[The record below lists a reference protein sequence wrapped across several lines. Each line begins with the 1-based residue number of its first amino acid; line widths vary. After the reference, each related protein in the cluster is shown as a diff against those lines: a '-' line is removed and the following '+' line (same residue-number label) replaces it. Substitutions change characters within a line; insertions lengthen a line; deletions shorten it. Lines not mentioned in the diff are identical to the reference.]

1 MEALQVILVVILF
14 IWSILCI
21 ILFFKVWGMCN
32 DVSSILEIL
41 MRKEY
46 DDVQEPTPTKQRVS
60 TPSPTPKKKQAIV
73 ANPPKKES
81 KTDEDNQDNMMAFND
96 DCLVLFKQCKSRE
109 EFENRV
115 DEIIDKYNKVGG
127 FDYSTLK
134 DGLWEQFK
142 LL

>member
-14 IWSILCI
+14 VWSILCI

-41 MRKEY
+41 MKKES
-46 DDVQEPTPTKQRVS
+46 DEVQELAPTKQRVS
-60 TPSPTPKKKQAIV
+60 TPSPTPKKKQVIA
-73 ANPPKKES
+73 ANPLKKEN
-81 KTDEDNQDNMMAFND
+81 KTDEDNQDNMMAFNN
-96 DCLVLFKQCKSRE
+96 DCLALFRQCESKE
-109 EFENRV
+109 EFENSV
-115 DEIIDKYNKVGG
+115 DEIISKYNKVGG

>member
-1 MEALQVILVVILF
+1 
-14 IWSILCI
+14 
-21 ILFFKVWGMCN
+21 MCN

-41 MRKEY
+41 MKKEY
-46 DDVQEPTPTKQRVS
+46 DEVQEPTPTKQRFS
-60 TPSPTPKKKQAIV
+60 TPSSMPKKKQVV
-73 ANPPKKES
+73 ANPPKNEN
-81 KTDEDNQDNMMAFND
+81 KTDEDNQDKMMAFNN
-96 DCLVLFKQCKSRE
+96 DCLALFKQCESKE
-109 EFENRV
+109 EFEKSV

>member
-1 MEALQVILVVILF
+1 MEAVQVILVVILF

-41 MRKEY
+41 MKKGY
-46 DDVQEPTPTKQRVS
+46 DEVQEPTPTKQRFS
-60 TPSPTPKKKQAIV
+60 TPSSMPKKKQVV
-73 ANPPKKES
+73 ANPPKNEN
-81 KTDEDNQDNMMAFND
+81 KTDEDNQDKMMAFNN
-96 DCLVLFKQCKSRE
+96 DCLALFKQCESKE
-109 EFENRV
+109 EFEKSV

>member
-1 MEALQVILVVILF
+1 MEVVQVILVVILF

-32 DVSSILEIL
+32 DVSSILDIL

-46 DDVQEPTPTKQRVS
+46 DDVQEPTPTKQRAS
-60 TPSPTPKKKQAIV
+60 TPSPTPKKKQPIV
-73 ANPPKKES
+73 ANPPKKVN

-96 DCLVLFKQCKSRE
+96 DCLALFKQCKSRE

>member
-1 MEALQVILVVILF
+1 MEAVQVILVVILF

-41 MRKEY
+41 MKKGY
-46 DDVQEPTPTKQRVS
+46 DEVQEPTPIKQRVS
-60 TPSPTPKKKQAIV
+60 TPSSMPKKKQVV
-73 ANPPKKES
+73 ANPPKKEN
-81 KTDEDNQDNMMAFND
+81 KTDEDNQDNMMAFNN
-96 DCLVLFKQCKSRE
+96 DCLALFKQCESKE
-109 EFENRV
+109 EFEKSV
-115 DEIIDKYNKVGG
+115 DEIIAKYNKVGG